1 MADIYIGLMSGTSAD
16 SIDCAALDLSSEEI
30 KVLSCNNFEIPK
42 DLKKEI
48 LQSSQSE
55 KIEQELIDDLDFRM
69 AEVLADSVKAI
80 ISYSCLLYTSPS
92 PRDRTR
98 YRMPS
103 SA

>member
-30 KVLSCNNFEIPK
+30 KVLSCKNFDIPK

-55 KIEQELIDDLDFRM
+55 K
-69 AEVLADSVKAI
+69 
-80 ISYSCLLYTSPS
+80 
-92 PRDRTR
+92 
-98 YRMPS
+98 
-103 SA
+103 